1 MWNEPT
7 ARKRKVSTKDGTGS
21 NVVREMLAADL
32 LLSGRITTPRLIGEE
47 LCFARSCWWELWV
60 SLKSLSIPHSPSDP
74 FASLHCSLPFVLLR
88 SSFPR
93 CTFSHLSLFLPSSS
107 CPGTLPLLW
116 VKPSLVSVS
125 IFSRW
130 NRAKTR
136 DVLEHLIGEEGW

>member
-74 FASLHCSLPFVLLR
+74 FASLHCSLPFILLH
-88 SSFPR
+88 SSFPLLHPLPS
-93 CTFSHLSLFLPSSS
+93 FPLSSKLFLSWDLTS
-107 CPGTLPLLW
+107 TLGKAFLGLC
-116 VKPSLVSVS
+116 
-125 IFSRW
+125 FYFF
-130 NRAKTR
+130 NRTKSR